1 MARLD
6 DDPLPL
12 AYNYKPLDSRMRVR
26 MRKTRILKL
35 FLITCII
42 CSILIFGYFRYYQ
55 PETWLTNL
63 DNTGSRVMDWW
74 KPKEQKSEPQKPQDE
89 LSQKPITKEVPP
101 KPIIIEEPPPKPS
114 IITEQPPTPK
124 QVAPENLQ
132 VIEEPP
138 SYVPPIHHETS
149 APAPHDS
156 GYFQL
161 ISNIV
166 SPELFIP
173 MMRNFLT
180 ESCNSII
187 DMLDQIL
194 TSALSPQSLD
204 QLGSMFKSISKGET
218 HLADAIEQVLVPVG
232 KSSAKLLLS
241 VSPTIGNEI
250 IDSCD
255 AGFDQM
261 NRFLKTSDS
270 QSLIGAFSYTASEYI
285 VPIIGLEK
293 SSRKQVEHIL
303 EHALNVII
311 PDLSNANFHD
321 MTGVKFPTSSEI
333 QSELVNLVTKM
344 ASLKAQEKIASTI
357 ASQATQY
364 LTGGKND
371 EATNMVS
378 GLANHLIQSFMGG
391 NDDGKKKEAG
401 GSLLDYFI
409 GDQSKKSKPKSN
421 EKVKSES
428 SKKIA
433 DSTKNQ
439 DNDTPASSESFVQ
452 KLLGGQKREQKEKK
466 TKNIKYEQDKGDEPS
481 PDSYYEGQRR
491 PRKKRAE
498 YEDI

>member
-26 MRKTRILKL
+26 MRKTRLLKL
-35 FLITCII
+35 FLITCLI

-55 PETWLTNL
+55 PDTWLTNL
-63 DNTGSRVMDWW
+63 NNAGSHVMDWW
-74 KPKEQKSEPQKPQDE
+74 KPKEQNPHDE
-89 LSQKPITKEVPP
+89 LSQKPITTENPS
-101 KPIIIEEPPPKPS
+101 KPTIIEELSPKPS
-114 IITEQPPTPK
+114 IITEQPSTPK
-124 QVAPENLQ
+124 QIASENLQ
-132 VIEEPP
+132 VIEEPS

-149 APAPHDS
+149 TPVPHDS

-173 MMRNFLT
+173 MMRSFLI
-180 ESCNSII
+180 ESCDSIV
-187 DMLDQIL
+187 DVLDRIL
-194 TSALSPQSLD
+194 TSSLSSQSLD
-204 QLGSMFKSISKGET
+204 QLESMFKSISKGEI
-218 HLADAIEQVLVPVG
+218 HLADAMEQVLVPVG

-241 VSPTIGNEI
+241 VSPAIGNEI

-261 NRFLKTSDS
+261 NRFLQTSDS
-270 QSLIGAFSYTASEYI
+270 QSLIGAFSCTASEYI
-285 VPIIGLEK
+285 VSIIGLGK
-293 SSRKQVEHIL
+293 NSCKQVEHIL
-303 EHALNVII
+303 EHALNIII

-321 MTGVKFPTSSEI
+321 MTGVKFPTTSEV
-333 QSELVNLVTKM
+333 QSELVNLATKI

-371 EATNMVS
+371 ETTNMVS
-378 GLANHLIQSFMGG
+378 GLANQLIQSFLGESD
-391 NDDGKKKEAG
+391 NGKKKDSS

-409 GDQSKKSKPKSN
+409 EDRSKKPKTKNN
-421 EKVKSES
+421 ESAKDESFKKISES
-428 SKKIA
+428 SK
-433 DSTKNQ
+433 NQ
-439 DNDTPASSESFVQ
+439 DNNDIPASSESFIK
-452 KLLGGQKREQKEKK
+452 KLLGEQKHEKRIK
-466 TKNIKYEQDKGDEPS
+466 DIKYEQDKREEPS
-481 PDSYYEGQRR
+481 PDSYYEGQHRSKR
-491 PRKKRAE
+491 KRAG